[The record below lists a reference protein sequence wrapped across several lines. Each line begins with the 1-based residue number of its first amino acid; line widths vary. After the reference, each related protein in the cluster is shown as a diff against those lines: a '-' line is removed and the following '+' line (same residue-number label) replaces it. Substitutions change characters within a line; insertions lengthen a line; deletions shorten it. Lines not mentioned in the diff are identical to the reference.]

1 MSREQTAVRRASGQR
16 LLADFTLAAEMVH
29 EARRSEAA
37 ATFILGAISA
47 PISLSLRACLETAFG
62 R

>member
-1 MSREQTAVRRASGQR
+1 MKTRENQAVRKASARR
-16 LLADFTLAAEMVH
+16 LLADFAT
-29 EARRSEAA
+29 AA
-37 ATFILGAISA
+37 AIVQRARGSASYVAGAIDA

>member
-1 MSREQTAVRRASGQR
+1 MTRELQAVRKAPAWR
-16 LLADFTLAAEMVH
+16 LLADFAMAAQVVQR
-29 EARRSEAA
+29 ARGSASYVA
-37 ATFILGAISA
+37 GAIDA

>member
-1 MSREQTAVRRASGQR
+1 MKTRELQAIRKASGQR
-16 LLADFTLAAEMVH
+16 VLADFALAARIVQR
-29 EARRSEAA
+29 AQGSASYVA
-37 ATFILGAISA
+37 GAIDA